1 MDHDWS
7 GAGTSLSLMTTAAY
21 TPVVD
26 PVEARVRDVVA
37 ALDTP
42 SDVVD
47 IDPALADTADFIAAY
62 GYSLEDSANCIVVV
76 GKSDPPVHV
85 ACVVLAHT
93 RLDVNSAV
101 RKRLGVRRA
110 SFAPAEVT
118 RDLTGMQIGG
128 VTPLA
133 LPPSMPLWID
143 SRVMDRETI
152 VLGGG
157 SRSCKVVGPPRMLLA
172 LPNAEVVTD
181 LARPAAH

>member
-1 MDHDWS
+1 MVTSWS
-7 GAGTSLSLMTTAAY
+7 GAGTSLSPLTTATY

-37 ALDTP
+37 ALDAP
-42 SDVVD
+42 SDVID
-47 IDPALADTADFIAAY
+47 IDPALADTSDFVAAY

-76 GKSDPPVHV
+76 GKGGPPVHV

-101 RKRLGVRRA
+101 RKRLRVRRA
-110 SFAPAEVT
+110 SFAPPEVT

-128 VTPLA
+128 VTPIA
-133 LPPSMPLWID
+133 LPQDMPLWID
-143 SRVMDRETI
+143 SRVMERATI

-157 SRSCKVVGPPRMLLA
+157 SRSCKVVGAPSMLLA

-181 LARPAAH
+181 LARPTAQ

>member
-1 MDHDWS
+1 M
-7 GAGTSLSLMTTAAY
+7 
-21 TPVVD
+21 D

-37 ALDTP
+37 ALDPP
-42 SDVVD
+42 SEVID
-47 IDPALADTADFIAAY
+47 IDPHLADTADFVAAY
-62 GYSLEDSANCIVVV
+62 GYSLEDSANCIIVV
-76 GKSDPPVHV
+76 GKADPPVHV

-110 SFAPAEVT
+110 SFAPPEVT

-133 LPPSMPLWID
+133 LPQDMPLWID

-152 VLGGG
+152 VVGGG
-157 SRSCKVVGPPRMLLA
+157 SRSCKVVGPPPILLA

-181 LARPAAH
+181 LARPTAH

>member
-1 MDHDWS
+1 M
-7 GAGTSLSLMTTAAY
+7 
-21 TPVVD
+21 D
-26 PVEARVRDVVA
+26 PVEARVRAVVA
-37 ALDTP
+37 ALDPP
-42 SDVVD
+42 SEVID
-47 IDPALADTADFIAAY
+47 IDPHLADTADFVAAY
-62 GYSLEDSANCIVVV
+62 GYSLDDSANCIIVV
-76 GKSDPPVHV
+76 GKADPPVHV

-110 SFAPAEVT
+110 SFAPPEVT
-118 RDLTGMQIGG
+118 RDLTLTGMQIGG

-133 LPPSMPLWID
+133 LPQNLPLWID

-152 VLGGG
+152 VVGGG

-181 LARPAAH
+181 LARPTAH

>member
-1 MDHDWS
+1 M
-7 GAGTSLSLMTTAAY
+7 
-21 TPVVD
+21 D

-37 ALDTP
+37 ALDT
-42 SDVVD
+42 SSQVID
-47 IDPALADTADFIAAY
+47 IDPDLADTADFVDAY
-62 GYSLEDSANCIVVV
+62 GYSLEDSANCIIVV

-85 ACVVLAHT
+85 ACLVLAHT

-101 RKRLGVRRA
+101 RKRLRVRRA
-110 SFAPAEVT
+110 SFAPPDVT

-133 LPPSMPLWID
+133 LPRDMPLWID

-157 SRSCKVVGPPRMLLA
+157 SRSCKVVGPPQMLLA
-172 LPNAEVVTD
+172 LPNAEVVAD
-181 LARPAAH
+181 LARPATN